1 MNKKLKKNR
10 IKDAVRKE
18 IAARAENRKGQGSS
32 YPANPSKKLP
42 ESRGFTVRPEK
53 KRG

>member
-1 MNKKLKKNR
+1 MKKREKKRLKEA
-10 IKDAVRKE
+10 IQKE
-18 IAARAENRKGQGSS
+18 ITERSEKTKTPGFS
-32 YPANPSKKLP
+32 PTPKKLP